1 MKQLTII
8 SENRPGITAEVTEAL
23 AKQNINIESMD
34 GETFDDTGIII
45 LSVDNYDL
53 ALFTLNKI
61 PGINVIS
68 EDVILIRIAN
78 QPGALAQIANR
89 FKQANMNIRSI
100 RFVQRDQDY
109 GIVAISTERSE
120 EAIDLVKDVLVS

>member
-89 FKQANMNIRSI
+89 FKLANMNIRSI

-109 GIVAISTERSE
+109 GIVAISTERSD